1 MLFLFFH
8 SRGFSRLDRQCEAVL
23 FGVARP
29 DEVGA
34 LDVHLLLMFRI
45 KMFVIITI
53 IIFFLKKEIRNLF
66 TCRRHSALPL
76 PIFPK
81 YHLLTI
87 FFFHFF
93 NVSH

>member
-53 IIFFLKKEIRNLF
+53 IIFFKKKKSGIY
-66 TCRRHSALPL
+66 LPAEDT
-76 PIFPK
+76 PPCPSRSFQS
-81 YHLLTI
+81 TT
-87 FFFHFF
+87 F
-93 NVSH
+93 